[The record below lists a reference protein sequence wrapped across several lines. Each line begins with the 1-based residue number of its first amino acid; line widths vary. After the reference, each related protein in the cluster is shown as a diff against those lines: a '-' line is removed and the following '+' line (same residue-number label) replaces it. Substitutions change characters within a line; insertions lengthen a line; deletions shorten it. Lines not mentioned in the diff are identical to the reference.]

1 MFVVCS
7 YVKNNCVDYIKCFK
21 DRRKAERC
29 VELLKEENEK
39 TVDVYMQERLNE
51 LMDCLFDFSTEA
63 EPLDRPITE
72 IIRPPKYEYK
82 IKKCGGQCDICT
94 LYLNSEV
101 DGPI

>member
-1 MFVVCS
+1 MFAVCS
-7 YVKNNCVDYIKCFK
+7 YFKNNCMGFIRCFK
-21 DRRKAERC
+21 DREKAEKYI
-29 VELLKEENEK
+29 EILKEENQK
-39 TVDVYMQERLNE
+39 FVDDYMETRLNE

-63 EPLDRPITE
+63 KLLNRPITE
-72 IIRPPKYEYK
+72 IIKPPKYEYK